1 MLYVVATPI
10 GNLQDIS
17 DRALTVLREADLI
30 ACEDTR
36 HSLKLLAHF
45 DIHTPLTSY
54 HEHNERAKADA
65 LVRRMLEEGISV
77 ALITDAGTPAISDP
91 GAILVR
97 AAAEAGIEVL
107 AVPGPSAAAA
117 AVSVSGLTNREYTF
131 YGFPPREGKA
141 LRDKLR
147 SIRGSCLIA
156 VFHESPHRVD
166 GLLRAVLDTLGDVPV
181 SLSCDLTKLYEKTLR
196 GSASQ
201 VLRAFLEND
210 KARKGEYVLVVDMA
224 GVEAPAA
231 EAAPQSLEAKLVERM
246 LAGDNLRGAQE
257 ALEAAGEK
265 RNALYAASLRLKR
278 LFQREDGNL

>member
-1 MLYVVATPI
+1 M
-10 GNLQDIS
+10 
-17 DRALTVLREADLI
+17 
-30 ACEDTR
+30 
-36 HSLKLLAHF
+36 
-45 DIHTPLTSY
+45 
-54 HEHNERAKADA
+54 
-65 LVRRMLEEGISV
+65 
-77 ALITDAGTPAISDP
+77 
-91 GAILVR
+91 
-97 AAAEAGIEVL
+97 
-107 AVPGPSAAAA
+107 
-117 AVSVSGLTNREYTF
+117 
-131 YGFPPREGKA
+131 
-141 LRDKLR
+141 
-147 SIRGSCLIA
+147 
-156 VFHESPHRVD
+156 D